1 MTHSMTA
8 FTRQEAQYPWGS
20 LSWEIRSVN
29 QRFLEPHFRLPETL
43 RDLEP
48 AIREMQRKNLNRGKV
63 ESVLRFQPAQVSE
76 QFSIDEKLIKQ
87 LAGAAESIS
96 SHLQNPAQINPLQLM
111 QWPGVLQ
118 NEEVDPDEIKKAAL
132 DLYKQGLK
140 DLISSRAREGEEL
153 ANLIVQRLDGIDAIV
168 KQVRDVLPGI
178 LERQRQQIEEKL
190 ESIKEELDP
199 ARVEQEIVI
208 LANKT
213 DVAEELDRLD
223 THVAEVRR
231 ILKKKDPIGRRLD
244 FLMQELNREANTL
257 ASKSIVTETTQC
269 AVELKVLIEQMREQ
283 IQNIE

>member
-43 RDLEP
+43 RELEP
-48 AIREMQRKNLNRGKV
+48 AIRELQRKQLNRGKV
-63 ESVLRFQPAQVSE
+63 ESVLRFQPAQVSD
-76 QFSIDEKLIKQ
+76 QFSINETLIKQ

-96 SHLQNPAQINPLQLM
+96 SHLQNPAKINPLELM

-118 NEEVDPDEIKKAAL
+118 NEEVDQDEIKKAAL
-132 DLYKQGLK
+132 ELYKQGLK
-140 DLISSRAREGEEL
+140 DLIKARAREGEEL
-153 ANLIVQRLDGIDAIV
+153 ANLIVQRLDGIDEIV
-168 KQVRDVLPGI
+168 KQVRAALPGI
-178 LERQRQQIEEKL
+178 LERQRQQILEKL
-190 ESIKEELDP
+190 ETIKDELDP
-199 ARVEQEIVI
+199 ARIEQEMVI

>member
-43 RDLEP
+43 RELEP
-48 AIREMQRKNLNRGKV
+48 AIRELQRKQLNRGKV

-76 QFSIDEKLIKQ
+76 QFSINETLIKQ

-96 SHLQNPAQINPLQLM
+96 SHLQNPAKINPLELM

-118 NEEVDPDEIKKAAL
+118 NEEVDQDEIKKAAL
-132 DLYKQGLK
+132 ELYKQGLK
-140 DLISSRAREGEEL
+140 DLIKARAREGEEL
-153 ANLIVQRLDGIDAIV
+153 ANLIVQRLDGIDEIV
-168 KQVRDVLPGI
+168 KQVRAALPGI
-178 LERQRQQIEEKL
+178 LERQRQQILEKL
-190 ESIKEELDP
+190 ETIKDELDP
-199 ARVEQEIVI
+199 ARIEQEMVI

>member
-43 RDLEP
+43 RELEP
-48 AIREMQRKNLNRGKV
+48 AIRELQRKQLNRGKV
-63 ESVLRFQPAQVSE
+63 ESVLRFQPAQVSD
-76 QFSIDEKLIKQ
+76 QFSINETLIKQ

-96 SHLQNPAQINPLQLM
+96 SHLQNPAKINPLELM

-118 NEEVDPDEIKKAAL
+118 NEEVDQDEIKKAAL
-132 DLYKQGLK
+132 ELYKQGLK
-140 DLISSRAREGEEL
+140 DLIKARAREGEEL
-153 ANLIVQRLDGIDAIV
+153 ANLIVQRLDGIDEIV
-168 KQVRDVLPGI
+168 KQVRAALPGI
-178 LERQRQQIEEKL
+178 LERQRQQILEKL
-190 ESIKEELDP
+190 ETIKEELDP
-199 ARVEQEIVI
+199 ARIEQEMVI

-223 THVAEVRR
+223 THVTEVRR

>member
-43 RDLEP
+43 RELEP
-48 AIREMQRKNLNRGKV
+48 SIRELQRKQLNRGKV

-76 QFSIDEKLIKQ
+76 QFSINETLIKQ

-96 SHLQNPAQINPLQLM
+96 SHLQNPAQINPLELM

-118 NEEVDPDEIKKAAL
+118 NEEVDQDEIKKAAL
-132 DLYKQGLK
+132 ELYKQGLK
-140 DLISSRAREGEEL
+140 DLIKARAREGEEL
-153 ANLIVQRLDGIDAIV
+153 ANLIVQRLDGIDEIV
-168 KQVRDVLPGI
+168 KQVRAALPGI
-178 LERQRQQIEEKL
+178 LERQRQQILEKL
-190 ESIKEELDP
+190 ETIKDELDP
-199 ARVEQEIVI
+199 ARIEQEMVI

>member
-43 RDLEP
+43 RELEP
-48 AIREMQRKNLNRGKV
+48 AIRELQRKQLNRGKV

-76 QFSIDEKLIKQ
+76 QFSINETLIKQ

-96 SHLQNPAQINPLQLM
+96 SHLQNPAQINPLELM

-118 NEEVDPDEIKKAAL
+118 NEEVDQDEIKKAAL
-132 DLYKQGLK
+132 ELYKQGLK
-140 DLISSRAREGEEL
+140 DLIKARAREGEEL
-153 ANLIVQRLDGIDAIV
+153 ANLIVQRLDGIDEIV
-168 KQVRDVLPGI
+168 KQVRDVLPSI
-178 LERQRQQIEEKL
+178 LERQRQQILEKL
-190 ESIKEELDP
+190 ETIKDELDP
-199 ARVEQEIVI
+199 ARIEQEMVI

>member
-43 RDLEP
+43 RELEP
-48 AIREMQRKNLNRGKV
+48 AIRELQRKQLNRGKV
-63 ESVLRFQPAQVSE
+63 ESVLRFQPAQVSD
-76 QFSIDEKLIKQ
+76 QFSINETLIKQ

-96 SHLQNPAQINPLQLM
+96 SHLQNPAKINPLELM

-118 NEEVDPDEIKKAAL
+118 NEEVDQDEIKKAAL
-132 DLYKQGLK
+132 ELYKQGLK
-140 DLISSRAREGEEL
+140 DLIKARAREGEEL
-153 ANLIVQRLDGIDAIV
+153 ANLIVQRLDGIDEIV
-168 KQVRDVLPGI
+168 KQVRAALPGI
-178 LERQRQQIEEKL
+178 LERQRQQILEKL
-190 ESIKEELDP
+190 ETIKDELDP
-199 ARVEQEIVI
+199 ARIEQEMVI

-223 THVAEVRR
+223 THVTEVRR

>member
-48 AIREMQRKNLNRGKV
+48 SIREMQRKNLNRGKV

>member
-43 RDLEP
+43 RELEP
-48 AIREMQRKNLNRGKV
+48 AIRELQRKQLNRGKV
-63 ESVLRFQPAQVSE
+63 ESVLRFQPAQVSD
-76 QFSIDEKLIKQ
+76 QFSINETLIKQ

-96 SHLQNPAQINPLQLM
+96 SHLQNPAKINPLELM

-118 NEEVDPDEIKKAAL
+118 NEEVDQDEIKKAAL
-132 DLYKQGLK
+132 ELYKQGLK
-140 DLISSRAREGEEL
+140 DLIKARAREGEEL
-153 ANLIVQRLDGIDAIV
+153 ANLIVQRLNGIDEIV
-168 KQVRDVLPGI
+168 KQVRAALPGI
-178 LERQRQQIEEKL
+178 LERQRQQILEKL
-190 ESIKEELDP
+190 ETIKEELDP
-199 ARVEQEIVI
+199 ARIEQEMVI

-223 THVAEVRR
+223 THVTEVRR

>member
-43 RDLEP
+43 RELEP
-48 AIREMQRKNLNRGKV
+48 AIRELQRKQLNRGKV

-76 QFSIDEKLIKQ
+76 QFSINETLIKQ

-96 SHLQNPAQINPLQLM
+96 SHLQNPAQINPLELM

-118 NEEVDPDEIKKAAL
+118 NEEVDQDEIKKAAL
-132 DLYKQGLK
+132 ELYKQGLK
-140 DLISSRAREGEEL
+140 DLIKARAREGEEL
-153 ANLIVQRLDGIDAIV
+153 ANLIVQRLDGIDEIV
-168 KQVRDVLPGI
+168 KQVRAALPGI
-178 LERQRQQIEEKL
+178 LERQRQQILEKL
-190 ESIKEELDP
+190 ETIKDELDP
-199 ARVEQEIVI
+199 ARIEQEMVI

>member
-43 RDLEP
+43 KALET
-48 AIREMQRKNLNRGKV
+48 AIRELQRKQLNRGKV
-63 ESVLRFQPAQVSE
+63 ESVLRFQPAQANE
-76 QFSIDEKLIKQ
+76 QFSINEKLIKQ
-87 LAGAAESIS
+87 LAGAAETIS
-96 SHLQNPAQINPLQLM
+96 GHLQNPAQVNPLELM

-118 NEEVDPDEIKKAAL
+118 NEEIDPEEIKKAAL

-140 DLISSRAREGEEL
+140 DLIKARAREGEEL

-168 KQVRDVLPGI
+168 KQVRDVLPSI
-178 LERQRQQIEEKL
+178 LERQRQQIIDKL
-190 ESIKEELDP
+190 DSIKEELDP

-223 THVAEVRR
+223 THVNEVRR
-231 ILKKKDPIGRRLD
+231 ILKKKDPVGRRLD

>member
-87 LAGAAESIS
+87 LAGAAEAIS

-223 THVAEVRR
+223 THVTEVRR